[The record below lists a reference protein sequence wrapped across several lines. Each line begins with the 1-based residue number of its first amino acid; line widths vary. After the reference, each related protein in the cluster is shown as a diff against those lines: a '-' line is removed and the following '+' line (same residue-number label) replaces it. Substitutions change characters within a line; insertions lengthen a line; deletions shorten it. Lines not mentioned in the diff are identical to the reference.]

1 MGADNQQNNSGNNS
15 KNQHS
20 KSSLVS
26 FQQSV
31 TRNNFGITS
40 YHWKGT
46 GTNPTTADDTID
58 DCSVATGTSS
68 LSWSSPYYS
77 PMKISYS
84 GSNPSSPNSTIST
97 LPVATVATC
106 TAAVGST
113 TSTAIAPKKEFL
125 STTTT
130 NDVNVLHPSNI
141 LPLNVPEIEN
151 GPGARVCNSIVH
163 PLYHSVCIPTLY
175 QPINLTY
182 PGLTMI
188 HGNPP
193 VLVVHDFLSSQEC
206 YHLIQL
212 AYNMDGSSSS
222 TGFGPAPVV
231 GSNNSS
237 SPSSTRA
244 GAGTMAVGEV
254 SSMRTSTTCCLS
266 PLEVPFLLQ
275 KIASIFPTK
284 PLEHM
289 ESPQIGRY
297 ERGQQYLQHYDAFDL
312 TTEAGQ
318 AHAANGGQRVVTV
331 LTYLNTVPPPGGS
344 TYFPLLN
351 HLRIQPC
358 QGMALIF
365 FPATIYGQLDPMALH
380 AAEPALN
387 TTKYVSQIWI
397 RQGPHQSVTLPN
409 SPALNYNSAA
419 NRINVPTSWPQS
431 HIS

>member
-15 KNQHS
+15 KNHNS
-20 KSSLVS
+20 KSCLVS
-26 FQQSV
+26 FQQSA
-31 TRNNFGITS
+31 TSNNFGITS

-46 GTNPTTADDTID
+46 EINPTTADDTFD
-58 DCSVATGTSS
+58 ECSVATGHSS
-68 LSWSSPYYS
+68 LSWTSPYYS
-77 PMKISYS
+77 PMKISHS
-84 GSNPSSPNSTIST
+84 GSNPSSPNSTISA
-97 LPVATVATC
+97 LPIASVATYIAATGS
-106 TAAVGST
+106 TAAAST
-113 TSTAIAPKKEFL
+113 KALL
-125 STTTT
+125 STNAT
-130 NDVNVLHPSNI
+130 NDVNVLHSSNI
-141 LPLNVPEIEN
+141 LPLNVPEN
-151 GPGARVCNSIVH
+151 GLGDRAYNSIVY
-163 PLYHSVCIPTLY
+163 PLYHSVCTPTLY

-182 PGLTMI
+182 PGLALL
-188 HGNPP
+188 HVCPP
-193 VLVVHDFLSSQEC
+193 VFVVHDFLSPQEC
-206 YHLIQL
+206 RHLIQL
-212 AYNMDGSSSS
+212 AYNIDGLSSS

-231 GSNNSS
+231 GSNNSTS
-237 SPSSTRA
+237 SSRSTRGSA
-244 GAGTMAVGEV
+244 GKPEAVGEV

-266 PLEVPFLLQ
+266 PMEVSFLLQ
-275 KIASIFPTK
+275 KIASILPTK

-318 AHAANGGQRVVTV
+318 AHAANGGQRVVTI

-397 RQGPHQSVTLPN
+397 RQGPHQSVALPN
-409 SPALNYNSAA
+409 SATLNYNSAA
-419 NRINVPTSWPQS
+419 NRINAPTCWPQS